1 MTQLDNLNLVLIFE
15 AFPILTFT
23 DKYRGVDTT
32 QALKKDKD
40 NT

>member
-23 DKYRGVDTT
+23 NRGVDIK

>member
-1 MTQLDNLNLVLIFE
+1 MTQLGNLNLALIFE

-23 DKYRGVDTT
+23 DKYRGLDTK
-32 QALKKDKD
+32 QVLKKDRD